1 GDYNGAINGEVSER
15 MVAAI
20 RNFQKNNRGR
30 ETGVLNPQE
39 RGILSAAAR
48 RHQDDVG
55 WRMITDMVTG
65 ARLGIPGKLVPQ
77 QASDINGSKW
87 SSSTGTIQIVLARR
101 KEDAPSTAKLAE

>member
-1 GDYNGAINGEVSER
+1 MRA
-15 MVAAI
+15 
-20 RNFQKNNRGR
+20 
-30 ETGVLNPQE
+30 
-39 RGILSAAAR
+39 AAAR

-87 SSSTGTIQIVLARR
+87 SSSTGT
-101 KEDAPSTAKLAE
+101 